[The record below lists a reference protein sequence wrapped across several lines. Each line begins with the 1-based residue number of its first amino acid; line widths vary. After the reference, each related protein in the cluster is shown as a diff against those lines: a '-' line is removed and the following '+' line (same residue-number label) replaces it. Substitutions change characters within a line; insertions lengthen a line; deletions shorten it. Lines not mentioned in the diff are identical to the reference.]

1 MATLTRRRR
10 VPWGWLIG
18 LLVLGG
24 LGFAGFNW
32 FKQRQAKAA
41 TPTVKV
47 ETASVSRGLFRV
59 SVTGPGTLQAV
70 NTLEVKPEVSGTV
83 LQLPKV
89 GDRVTKGQLMVRLNP
104 DSSQRNLENAQLA
117 LQKAQTQLD
126 GLKANQATSRATQN
140 QNLESAQ
147 ANFENAQRDAQT
159 AATNLASTKRLF
171 EVGGISQQGLND
183 AQNNHARAQ
192 NSLATAGVALNTA
205 RQNLGLKSTSDAQD
219 LKNAQLAVQQ
229 AQISLK
235 NAQADL
241 SKTKIYAPFDGV
253 VSVVSGTVGA
263 LSGQTALLTLVDDA
277 KVEIPVQV
285 DETEIGKIA
294 LGMPAE
300 VSLDA
305 LGTEKFS
312 GQVSRISPSA
322 IIQQNIAVFYVTV
335 TLDNPE
341 RTLRP
346 GMTAEAEI
354 IAEEVQGALLLPKRA
369 VEQVRNRGYV
379 MLQQPDGSSERVRV
393 RVGPD
398 DGTSIVIESGLE
410 PGQTVVLPTRQRTG
424 TGVTGGGQ

>member
-1 MATLTRRRR
+1 
-10 VPWGWLIG
+10 
-18 LLVLGG
+18 
-24 LGFAGFNW
+24 
-32 FKQRQAKAA
+32 
-41 TPTVKV
+41 
-47 ETASVSRGLFRV
+47 
-59 SVTGPGTLQAV
+59 
-70 NTLEVKPEVSGTV
+70 
-83 LQLPKV
+83 
-89 GDRVTKGQLMVRLNP
+89 
-104 DSSQRNLENAQLA
+104 